1 MTDKIQREHAEK
13 LEQWATSG
21 KEGLPP
27 VLAATVILLRDSA
40 GGIET
45 LMLRRN
51 SKIVFGGMWV
61 FPGGRLDPE
70 DWADVPES
78 DADADILVASRRAA
92 EREAM
97 EECGLAVEA
106 NSMVPYSH
114 WTPPPITPK
123 RFLTW
128 FFAARA
134 SDGVVEIDDGE
145 IKESQWLTPEE
156 ALKRQSE
163 KEIELAPPT
172 FVTLS
177 DLSQF
182 ASVEEALA
190 GIGARTPE
198 RFETKIGVLEG
209 IGPIAMW
216 HGDDGYEAGDPKLDD
231 RLHRLT
237 MRKGGPWSY
246 NRTA

>member
-1 MTDKIQREHAEK
+1 MSEKSQTEHASQ
-13 LEQWATSG
+13 LENWATSG

-27 VLAATVILLRDSA
+27 VLAATVILLRDTA
-40 GGIET
+40 DGIET

-70 DWADVPES
+70 DWEGIPE
-78 DADADILVASRRAA
+78 DDDLAASRVAA

-97 EECGLAVEA
+97 EECGLTVEA
-106 NSMVPYSH
+106 GTMVPFSH
-114 WTPPPITPK
+114 WTPPPVTPK

-128 FFAARA
+128 FFAARPH
-134 SDGVVEIDDGE
+134 DGVVEIDNGE
-145 IKESQWLTPEE
+145 IKESEWLSPRA
-156 ALKRQSE
+156 ALERQAK

-177 DLSQF
+177 ELS
-182 ASVEEALA
+182 AWTSVDEALA

-198 RFETKIGVLEG
+198 RFMTQIGVAEG
-209 IGPIAMW
+209 VGPVAMW
-216 HGDDGYEAGDPKLDD
+216 HGDAGYDSGDPSVLGA
-231 RLHRLT
+231 RHRLT
-237 MRKGGPWSY
+237 MQKGGPWSY
-246 NRTA
+246 DRTE

>member
-1 MTDKIQREHAEK
+1 MTEKSQREHAEH
-13 LEQWATSG
+13 LEKWATSG

-27 VLAATVILLRDSA
+27 VLAATVILLRDRA
-40 GGIET
+40 DGIET
-45 LMLRRN
+45 LMLKRN

-70 DWADVPES
+70 DWAGAPVS

-106 NSMVPYSH
+106 DSMVPFSH

-134 SDGVVEIDDGE
+134 SDGVVSIDDGE
-145 IKESQWLTPEE
+145 IKESQWLSPRE

-172 FVTLS
+172 FVTIS

-182 ASVEEALA
+182 ANVDAALA

-198 RFETKIGVLEG
+198 RFQTKIGVLEG
-209 IGPIAMW
+209 IGPVSMW
-216 HGDDGYEAGDPKLDD
+216 QGDDGYDAGDPTVEG

-237 MRKGGPWSY
+237 MRKGGPWTY
-246 NRTA
+246 DRTA